1 MLLATEPLVKNVWY
15 MGAWSHEVQDK
26 PLARRILGRPVV
38 FFRGA
43 DGVVGAL
50 EDRCCHRAAPLS
62 LGRVEGNSLQCG
74 YHGLCFNAQGACV
87 RVPGQDLIPPAAR
100 VPSFQVV
107 EQDAVVWIWM
117 GDADQADPS
126 TIPRFPRHTEPAWRW
141 RGSHF
146 SYKADHLLLYD
157 NLLDLTHVG
166 YVHPHTIGGN
176 EDEHSSAPLTVERG
190 DRGAK
195 GTRWMRDVDPPAA
208 YTAVWPFRG
217 RIDRCQVMRFQ
228 PGLVTISILA
238 KDAGTLRHEED
249 AENAYESYGFHA
261 VTPESEGSAH
271 YFWSVG
277 IPAALDEKDSGLLA
291 RKHEIA
297 RITFEEDR
305 AVLEAQYHRMLEFPD
320 RPVIAIRSDA
330 LSMAAR
336 RIWTDLAKAEKT
348 FAQQE

>member
-1 MLLATEPLVKNVWY
+1 MLLSTEPLVRNVWY
-15 MGAWSHEVQDK
+15 MGAWSHELQDK
-26 PLARRILGRPVV
+26 PLARQILGRPVA

-43 DGVVGAL
+43 DGIVGAL

-62 LGRVEGNSLQCG
+62 LGRVDGNTLQCG
-74 YHGLCFNAQGACV
+74 YHGLCFNAEGACV
-87 RVPGQDLIPPAAR
+87 RVPGQEAVPPAAR

-107 EQDAVVWIWM
+107 EQDSVVWIWM
-117 GDADQADPS
+117 GDAGKAERS
-126 TIPRFPRHTEPAWRW
+126 AIPRFPRHTEPAWRW
-141 RGSHF
+141 RGAHF

-176 EDEHSSAPLTVERG
+176 EEEHSSAPLTVERSE
-190 DRGAK
+190 RGAK

-249 AENAYESYGFHA
+249 VEDAYESYGFHA
-261 VTPESEGSAH
+261 VTPGAEGSAH

-277 IPAALDEKDSGLLA
+277 IPAALDEKDGGLLA
-291 RKHEIA
+291 RKHELA

-305 AVLEAQYHRMLEFPD
+305 AVLEAQYRRMLDFPD
-320 RPVIAIRSDA
+320 RPVVAIRSDA
-330 LSMAAR
+330 LSLAAR
-336 RIWTDLAKAEKT
+336 RIWAELAKQEKALT
-348 FAQQE
+348 